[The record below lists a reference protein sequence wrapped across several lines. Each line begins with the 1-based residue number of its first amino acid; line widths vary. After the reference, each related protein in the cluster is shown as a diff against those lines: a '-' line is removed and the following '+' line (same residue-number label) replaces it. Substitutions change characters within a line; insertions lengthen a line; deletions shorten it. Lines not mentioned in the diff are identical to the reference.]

1 MFFARRLRGAEEGGA
16 RRRFRQGN
24 RAKNDDLRKNPPFF
38 PGSGAKK

>member
-24 RAKNDDLRKNPPFF
+24 RAKNDDLRKKPPFF